1 MSSIDAAIYNEAR
14 KAASGAQ
21 LWVSGMTVTQ
31 RQEVRSPLDGEI
43 YRRKT
48 ATGSGATDPADDLT
62 NYIAVSYVRSTAL
75 PLKTS
80 AWIALG
86 ASISAYYAFGIPKT
100 TPGLIATGV
109 RTQILSLTGHGGVGF
124 IGFFANASSATFRI
138 EVICDGRTIYDATS
152 APGIASTSMTILG
165 NTFPG
170 TPPGAPSVSQE
181 GFGSPDTNGPRFRR
195 SFQVYL
201 TPTVGTFP
209 ATGVLA
215 ASYWSES

>member
-1 MSSIDAAIYNEAR
+1 MSLEAAIYNEAR
-14 KAASGAQ
+14 KAASGTQ
-21 LWVSGMTVTQ
+21 LWSSGMTVAQ
-31 RQEVRSPLDGEI
+31 WQEVRSPLDGEV

-48 ATGSGATDPADDLT
+48 ATGSGATDPADDTT

-80 AWIALG
+80 AWAALG
-86 ASISAYYAFGIPKT
+86 SASSAYYAFGITKT

-109 RTQILSLTGHGGVGF
+109 RTQILSLTGRGGVGF
-124 IGFFANASSATFRI
+124 IGFFANASSSTYRV
-138 EVICDGRTIYDATS
+138 EVICDGRTICDVTNAVGVNYA
-152 APGIASTSMTILG
+152 SMTLLG

-181 GFGSPDTNGPRFRR
+181 GFGFPDTNGPRFRR

-209 ATGVLA
+209 AAGALA

>member
-1 MSSIDAAIYNEAR
+1 MSLEAAIYNEAR

-21 LWVSGMTVTQ
+21 LWVSGMTVAKW
-31 RQEVRSPLDGEI
+31 QEVRSPLDGEI

-48 ATGSGATDPADDLT
+48 ATGGGTTDPAADLT
-62 NYIAVSYVRSTAL
+62 NYIAVSYVRSTTL

-80 AWIALG
+80 AWAALG
-86 ASISAYYAFGIPKT
+86 QTSSSYYAFGIPKT

-109 RTQILSLTGHGGVGF
+109 RTQILSLTGRGGVGF
-124 IGFFANASSATFRI
+124 IGFFVNASSATFRI

-152 APGIASTSMTILG
+152 TPGIAYTSMTILG

-170 TPPGAPSVSQE
+170 TPPSASGVSQE

-201 TPTVGTFP
+201 TPTVGSFP
-209 ATGVLA
+209 ATGALA